1 MKLANM
7 MVLALVAGIL
17 IAAGLIGAGQA
28 GKLRGQRPA
37 DLGPRE
43 GMLKRPEPG
52 ARNAVSSQSPDN
64 ATFIAPL
71 VISGDPAA
79 AFTRLQMILSG
90 MPRATIVASQPGYLH
105 VEFQTGLLKFVDD
118 AEFLLDAK
126 KRRIDMRSASRLG
139 QRDFGTNRAR
149 LERIREAF
157 DARQAGADRPM
168 V

>member
-1 MKLANM
+1 MKLADM
-7 MVLALVAGIL
+7 MTLLLIVAIV
-17 IAAGLIGAGQA
+17 IAASIIGAGQA
-28 GKLRGQRPA
+28 GKLRGHRPA
-37 DLGPRE
+37 DIGPRD

-52 ARNAVSSQSPDN
+52 ARNAVSSQSHDN

-71 VISGDPAA
+71 ALTGDPDA

-90 MPRATIVASQPGYLH
+90 MPRATIVTSQPGYLH

-118 AEFLLDAK
+118 VEFLLDAK
-126 KRRIDMRSASRLG
+126 RGRIDMRSASRLG
-139 QRDFGTNRAR
+139 QRDFGVNRAR
-149 LERIREAF
+149 LEQIREAF